1 MARSVCRAAR
11 AALRGRELR
20 GAKVQVVWHGAGGG
34 GALGRGLEGR
44 RGRALGGFMRCLSA
58 GCAPKDSPVL
68 CCASAQWFDDD
79 CTDAGSS

>member
-1 MARSVCRAAR
+1 MARSVCRAAAR

-44 RGRALGGFMRCLSA
+44 RGRALGGFMRWLSG
-58 GCAPKDSPVL
+58 GCAQNTGGTVL
-68 CCASAQWFDDD
+68 CCLLCCAVCAVVE
-79 CTDAGSS
+79 

>member
-44 RGRALGGFMRCLSA
+44 RGRGLGGFMRWLSA
-58 GCAPKDSPVL
+58 GCAQNTGGTVL
-68 CCASAQWFDDD
+68 SFAVPARS
-79 CTDAGSS
+79 GLIEVMI